1 MYKLQTTMLSIRR
14 HKRRN
19 ILSRLLLTSV
29 ISVIFCG
36 CFYRCDRWRSGYV
49 FVIRLKRGEIE
60 L

>member
-1 MYKLQTTMLSIRR
+1 MYKLQTTMLSICR

-19 ILSRLLLTSV
+19 ILSCLLLTSV